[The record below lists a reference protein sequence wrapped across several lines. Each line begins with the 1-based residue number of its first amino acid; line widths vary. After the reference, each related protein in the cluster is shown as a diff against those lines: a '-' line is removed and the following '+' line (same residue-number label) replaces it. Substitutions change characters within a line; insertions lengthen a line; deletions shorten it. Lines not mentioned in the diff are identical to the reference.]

1 MMEPMKHQPS
11 LCPPIVNDKFS
22 LKLCKS
28 FSLAAW
34 VQIKILLELEHKA
47 AQHRVKLEILRL
59 IAKIKKSKI
68 LLDLCN
74 LTPRLMLGVFRSLFF
89 LKTCFWN
96 HRMIM
101 IIRISQHCPG
111 PWQFWD
117 PQWVSYIAC
126 LSLLSIV
133 HWSGL
138 ATIRLKLLLMSC
150 PPTNLLRWG
159 RSPPP
164 LLEMAFLLQFFHRP
178 SFWNEI
184 EHCQLLSG
192 FSSRL
197 TKSVLLHLNW
207 PWLYKKVFQLHASSR
222 QGVFTMTCA
231 GSCAWN
237 TGASFHIWK
246 KKWHDQGLWRSF
258 DSRWESNVLKK
269 PKRIQILQVK
279 FT

>member
-1 MMEPMKHQPS
+1 M
-11 LCPPIVNDKFS
+11 
-22 LKLCKS
+22 
-28 FSLAAW
+28 
-34 VQIKILLELEHKA
+34 
-47 AQHRVKLEILRL
+47 
-59 IAKIKKSKI
+59 

-164 LLEMAFLLQFFHRP
+164 LLEMAFLLQFSHRP

-207 PWLYKKVFQLHASSR
+207 PSLYKKVFQLHASSR

-231 GSCAWN
+231 GSCAGK

-246 KKWHDQGLWRSF
+246 KNDTIKDFGALLIRDEKVMFWRNQKEFRSF
-258 DSRWESNVLKK
+258 RSNSPSNWNLHRTDNMLVGRWKCTDENGEYNNC
-269 PKRIQILQVK
+269 
-279 FT
+279 T

>member
-1 MMEPMKHQPS
+1 MS
-11 LCPPIVNDKFS
+11 SFVNDKFS

-34 VQIKILLELEHKA
+34 VQIKRWLELEHKA
-47 AQHRVKLEILRL
+47 AQHRVKLGILGL
-59 IAKIKKSKI
+59 IVKIKKSKI

-74 LTPRLMLGVFRSLFF
+74 LTPIIPPDAWCVPFSIF

-111 PWQFWD
+111 SWQFWD
-117 PQWVSYIAC
+117 PKWVSYIAC

-164 LLEMAFLLQFFHRP
+164 LLEMAFLLQFSHRP

-231 GSCAWN
+231 GSRA
-237 TGASFHIWK
+237 
-246 KKWHDQGLWRSF
+246 
-258 DSRWESNVLKK
+258 
-269 PKRIQILQVK
+269 
-279 FT
+279 